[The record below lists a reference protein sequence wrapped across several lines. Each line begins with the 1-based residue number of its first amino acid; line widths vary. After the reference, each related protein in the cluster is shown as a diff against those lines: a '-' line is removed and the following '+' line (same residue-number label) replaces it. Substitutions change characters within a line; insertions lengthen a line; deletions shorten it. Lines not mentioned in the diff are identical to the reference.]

1 MISVSLQHKSLEGF
15 VRFFTFLVDLAH
27 THPSGS
33 NWFSIQDRDLAHGLF
48 DIGHSASILGWSW
61 FEGLG
66 DVPIPR
72 LNVHMGVIVNGS
84 LEVRRFDN
92 TMDRRAAA
100 YARGRRIF

>member
-48 DIGHSASILGWSW
+48 DVGNSFPDLPAWIGDRDIL
-61 FEGLG
+61 
-66 DVPIPR
+66 IPR
-72 LNVHMGVIVNGS
+72 MNVHLGVITNGS

-92 TMDRRAAA
+92 TMDRRARAA
-100 YARGRRIF
+100 